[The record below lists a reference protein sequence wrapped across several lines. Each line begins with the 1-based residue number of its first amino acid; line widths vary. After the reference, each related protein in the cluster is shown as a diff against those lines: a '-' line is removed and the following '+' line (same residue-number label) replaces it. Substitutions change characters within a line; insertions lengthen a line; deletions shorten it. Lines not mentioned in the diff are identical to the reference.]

1 VASRGNW
8 IGVLVVQNNG
18 STSHLSQTQL
28 LDYKLILLGLEADA
42 TDEMV
47 REALAKVCNQITPMA
62 RPWNCS
68 LIAMEQGLGKLRA
81 SGRNKSLNRKIN
93 FWASNFMRF
102 DETGWFHQNA
112 YRFERTPE
120 RRRGASGAGEA
131 AGGEDQHAPILGRRG
146 AIQAHQRQ
154 FITRE

>member
-1 VASRGNW
+1 VASRGDW
-8 IGVLVVQNNG
+8 IGVSVVQNNG

-28 LDYKLILLGLEADA
+28 LDYKLIHLGLEADA

-47 REALAKVCNQITPMA
+47 REALAKVCGQIISMA

-93 FWASNFMRF
+93 FWARSV
-102 DETGWFHQNA
+102 
-112 YRFERTPE
+112 FEQILL
-120 RRRGASGAGEA
+120 RRCQLSSSASE
-131 AGGEDQHAPILGRRG
+131 
-146 AIQAHQRQ
+146 
-154 FITRE
+154 

>member
-1 VASRGNW
+1 VASRGDW
-8 IGVLVVQNNG
+8 IGVSVVQNNG

-28 LDYKLILLGLEADA
+28 LDYKLIHLGLEADA

-47 REALAKVCNQITPMA
+47 REALAKVCGQIISMA

-93 FWASNFMRF
+93 FWARSVFEQILLRRCQLSSISL
-102 DETGWFHQNA
+102 ESVWAA
-112 YRFERTPE
+112 YSTTPSE
-120 RRRGASGAGEA
+120 LIHS
-131 AGGEDQHAPILGRRG
+131 
-146 AIQAHQRQ
+146 
-154 FITRE
+154 

>member
-1 VASRGNW
+1 MASRGNW

-93 FWASNFMRF
+93 FWARSAF
-102 DETGWFHQNA
+102 
-112 YRFERTPE
+112 
-120 RRRGASGAGEA
+120 
-131 AGGEDQHAPILGRRG
+131 
-146 AIQAHQRQ
+146 
-154 FITRE
+154 